1 MPSVKLPP
9 LFLSGS
15 VGVGGANR
23 PTDVK
28 AVQNRLQYVREQSV
42 RQSIPLR
49 RPDYAGMGSRGM
61 TSRIADGACDEIT
74 VGWIKE
80 FQSIF
85 LRNPDGQISPGGH
98 TSRFLSRWE
107 PRPISSKVVWTGRLG
122 EAWLLM
128 SPLLPEGS
136 RCTSA
141 YRSVDDQKRVI
152 DNMFKDTYGSE
163 LKAKLGVATYDAILA
178 STDDKRY
185 PRMVKELRG
194 LGQDVAT
201 PGTSPHQFGKAID
214 IGGPKEIDDEQVR
227 VARMVGTANN
237 ALFSGKILKERNG
250 CVHVEIR

>member
-28 AVQNRLQYVREQSV
+28 AVQYRLQYIREQST
-42 RQSIPLR
+42 RQAIPLR
-49 RPDYAGMGSRGM
+49 RPDYAGLGNRGM
-61 TSRIADGACDEIT
+61 TSRIADGTCDEIT

-85 LRNPDGQISPGGH
+85 LRNPDGQISPAGH
-98 TSRFLSRWE
+98 TTRFLSRWA
-107 PRPISSKVVWTGRLG
+107 PRPISEKVVWTGRLG
-122 EAWLLM
+122 EAWLLL

-136 RCTSA
+136 RRTSA

-152 DNMFKDTYGSE
+152 DNMFKGTYAAE
-163 LKAKLGVATYDAILA
+163 LKAKLGIPTYDAILA
-178 STDDKRY
+178 DSDNKRY

-201 PGTSPHQFGKAID
+201 PGTSPHQFGQAID

-227 VARMVGTANN
+227 VARMVGAANS